1 MTCPS
6 PAPEAT
12 GQLMNHG
19 KSPLMLRTLLFL
31 TPALLTALGCQC
43 ALAAADA
50 WPQMRGPTAQ
60 GISEAKGLPV
70 TWSEQKHVVWKTPIA
85 GEGWSSPVVGTD
97 AIYLTAA
104 LDDGRSLHA
113 YRIDLAS
120 GHVVWDVEVFT
131 NNVVPEKHARN
142 THASPTPVVQGDRLF
157 VHFGSMGTAC
167 LNIADGK
174 TRWANRDLKVDHE
187 VGAGGSPTLYR
198 DELLLSC
205 DGIDAQYGVALDA
218 NTGTVRWRSE
228 RSAVERLAKVS
239 ASLRKS
245 FSTPLVVSVDGQDQ
259 AISIGAE
266 RLYAH
271 DPLTGKEVWHVDFT
285 GFSNATMP
293 VTDGKMLILNTAF
306 ANAHLWGIRLG
317 GASGDVT
324 ASHVE
329 WKLKFSSLSQPSP
342 ILTDGRLYAV
352 NDSGILLCLDVA
364 TGKEI
369 YKERVGSDFAASPIL
384 ADGRLYFFDARGKGT
399 VVQAGATFSVL
410 ATNTLDAGCMAS
422 PAVAGKSLIV
432 RTKMHLYRI
441 E

>member
-1 MTCPS
+1 
-6 PAPEAT
+6 
-12 GQLMNHG
+12 
-19 KSPLMLRTLLFL
+19 MLRTMLILTSCLLG
-31 TPALLTALGCQC
+31 ALGSPCPV
-43 ALAAADA
+43 AAAEA

-60 GISEAKGLPV
+60 GLSDAKGLPV
-70 TWSEQKHVVWKTPIA
+70 TWSEREHIAWKTAIA
-85 GEGWSSPVVGTD
+85 GEGWSSPVIGTD
-97 AIYLTAA
+97 AIYLTGA

-120 GHVVWDVEVFT
+120 GTVVWDVEVFT
-131 NNVVPEKHARN
+131 NSVVPAKHARN
-142 THASPTPVVQGDRLF
+142 THASPTPVVNGDRLY
-157 VHFGSMGTAC
+157 VHFGAMGTAC
-167 LNIADGK
+167 LAIDDGK
-174 TRWANRDLKVDHE
+174 TLWANRDLKVDHE
-187 VGAGGSPTLYR
+187 VGAGGSPILYR

-218 NTGTVRWRSE
+218 RTGTIRWRSD

-259 AISIGAE
+259 AITIGAE

-271 DPLTGKEVWHVDFT
+271 DPLTGKEVWYIDFT

-293 VTDGKMLILNTAF
+293 VSDGKMLILNTAF
-306 ANAHLWGIRLG
+306 ANSQLWGIRLG

-324 ASHVE
+324 ASHVA
-329 WKLKFSSLSQPSP
+329 WKVKFSSLSQPSP
-342 ILTDGRLYAV
+342 ILFDGRVYVV
-352 NDSGILLCLDVA
+352 NDSGILLCLNVD

-369 YKERVGSDFAASPIL
+369 YKERLGSDFAASPIL
-384 ADGRLYFFDARGKGT
+384 ADGRLYFFDARGKAT
-399 VVQAGATFSVL
+399 VVQAGATFTAL

-422 PAVAGKSLIV
+422 PAVVGRSLIV
-432 RTKMHLYRI
+432 RTRTHLYRI

>member
-1 MTCPS
+1 
-6 PAPEAT
+6 
-12 GQLMNHG
+12 
-19 KSPLMLRTLLFL
+19 MLRTLFIL
-31 TPALLTALGCQC
+31 TLALLTAVSGSCNLD
-43 ALAAADA
+43 AADA
-50 WPQMRGPTAQ
+50 WPQMRGASAQ
-60 GISEAKGLPV
+60 GISEATGVPV
-70 TWSEQKHVVWKTPIA
+70 TWSEGEHITWKTAIP
-85 GEGWSSPVVGTD
+85 GDGWSSPVVGTD

-120 GHVVWDVEVFT
+120 GRVVWDVEVFT
-131 NNVVPEKHARN
+131 NSLVPGKHARN
-142 THASPTPVVQGDRLF
+142 THASPTPVVRGDRLY
-157 VHFGSMGTAC
+157 VHFGTMGTAC
-167 LNIADGK
+167 LAIADGK
-174 TRWANRDLKVDHE
+174 TVWANRDLTVDHE

-205 DGIDAQYGVALDA
+205 DGVDVQYGVALDA

-228 RSAVERLAKVS
+228 RTAVERLAKVS

-245 FSTPLVVSVDGQDQ
+245 FGTPLVLSIDGQDQ
-259 AISIGAE
+259 AITVGAE

-271 DPLTGKEVWHVDFT
+271 DPLTGKEMWHVDFN

-293 VTDGKMLILNTAF
+293 VSDGKMLIFNTAF
-306 ANAHLWGIRLG
+306 ANAQLWGIRLG

-324 ASHVE
+324 ASHVA
-329 WKLKFSSLSQPSP
+329 WKVKFSSLSQPSP

-369 YKERVGSDFAASPIL
+369 YKERIGSDFAASPVL
-384 ADGRLYFFDARGKGT
+384 VDGRLYFFDARGKAT
-399 VVQAGATFSVL
+399 VVQAGATFTVL

-422 PAVAGKSLIV
+422 PAVVGRSLIV
-432 RTKMHLYRI
+432 RTKTHLYRI